1 MPLNRACTVA
11 GALCTAGGQALS
23 TGPGLSVPG
32 PAPLT
37 ASFAS
42 VTAEHDG
49 SSGFNVRI
57 AFSED
62 VNISY
67 QDMRDHALTVT
78 GGTVVRA
85 KRVDKRKDLWQLR
98 VQPSSQ
104 GAVMVALPP
113 TASCDDTGAVCMA
126 AGLALSNGIA
136 QTVPGPA
143 TPRHLIGTAAADTLS
158 GRDGADT
165 LGGGAGNDTLDGG
178 AGDDT
183 LYGGAGTDTLTGGPG
198 ADTFVF
204 AAGHGTDTITDFS
217 PAEADQIDLRALTG
231 ITGFAAL
238 TLTADNDDTLLD
250 LSGHGGGTVRLED
263 IAVADLAAEDFL
275 LPSPQGV
282 HTSLG
287 A

>member
-165 LGGGAGNDTLDGG
+165 LGGGRG
-178 AGDDT
+178 
-183 LYGGAGTDTLTGGPG
+183 
-198 ADTFVF
+198 
-204 AAGHGTDTITDFS
+204 
-217 PAEADQIDLRALTG
+217 
-231 ITGFAAL
+231 
-238 TLTADNDDTLLD
+238 
-250 LSGHGGGTVRLED
+250 
-263 IAVADLAAEDFL
+263 
-275 LPSPQGV
+275 
-282 HTSLG
+282 
-287 A
+287 